1 MNIALAS
8 KIGLGLTLLGALL
21 AGCGGSDTSGSGG
34 GGAGGATT
42 TTTTSDTTTGGSGGE
57 TSTGGSAT
65 PGFVAQTDPTKGELP
80 EGLYASGDTAYMGF
94 AALGTIEKVALAD
107 GTRTAFGSIPPIPA
121 NGGYM
126 LGITAD
132 AAGDIYVGFGGGD
145 NSALDNGVYKLPKA
159 GGAAS
164 AVFAKDAAMNFPNGL
179 VFDGAS
185 LFVADSG
192 GTIFKIG
199 ADGLPAVWS
208 NDPALSD
215 PNIDC
220 QFKAPF
226 PLGANGIVKIGDA
239 FYVSNTNA
247 ATIVKVPVQADGTA
261 GDAAV
266 IAGPD
271 CAALGGVDGIAV
283 DADGASLLAVVNSQS
298 RLVRI
303 DMAGKITTVLEGAPL
318 DNPASIAVVKGA
330 DGATAYITNSS
341 FFSAAPK
348 PGLVSVPLP

>member
-8 KIGLGLTLLGALL
+8 KIGIGLTLLGALSL
-21 AGCGGSDTSGSGG
+21 GCGGSDTSGSGG
-34 GGAGGATT
+34 GGTGGATT
-42 TTTTSDTTTGGSGGE
+42 TTTDTTTGGSGGS

-65 PGFVAQTDPTKGELP
+65 PGFVAQTDAMKGELP
-80 EGLYASGDTAYMGF
+80 EGLWVSGDHAYMGF

-107 GTRTAFGSIPPIPA
+107 GTRSAFGSIPPIPA
-121 NGGYM
+121 NGGFM

-132 AAGDIYVGFGGGD
+132 AAGDLYVGFGGGD

-179 VFDGAS
+179 VFDGS
-185 LFVADSG
+185 DLFVADSG

-199 ADGLPAVWS
+199 TDGTPAVWS
-208 NDPALSD
+208 SDPALSD
-215 PNIDC
+215 PMIDC

-247 ATIVKVPVQADGTA
+247 ATIVKVAIAADGSA
-261 GDAAV
+261 GEATV
-266 IAGPD
+266 LAGPD

-283 DADGASLLAVVNSQS
+283 DADGTSLLAVINSQS

-303 DMAGKITTVLEGAPL
+303 DAAGKITTVLEGAPL

-341 FFSAAPK
+341 FFSAAPT